1 MEVGTFS
8 MLIMGQRL
16 LRLALISSRVAT
28 LGALSSTYIDSDPLS
43 LPSLYYSNTFSV
55 IFSLS
60 TFLSLLTSLSR

>member
-8 MLIMGQRL
+8 MLIMGHRL

-43 LPSLYYSNTFSV
+43 LPSLYSNTFSV